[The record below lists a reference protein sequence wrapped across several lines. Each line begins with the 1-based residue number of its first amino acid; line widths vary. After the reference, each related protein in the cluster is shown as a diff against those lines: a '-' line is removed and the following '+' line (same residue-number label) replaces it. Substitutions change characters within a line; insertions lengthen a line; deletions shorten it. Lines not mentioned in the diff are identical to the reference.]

1 VTDHRFTPA
10 APEEE
15 IVHGA
20 CAPGWDTP
28 GRTDPI
34 DAWLDGMAQAG
45 IERVCCLLSE
55 RQVRQFDRLLDR
67 YRTQFGPDRV
77 LYAPITDHELAN
89 AETLTESV
97 LPFFRTADERGE
109 PVVAHCLAGIGRTG
123 QVLAA
128 WLVSARG
135 YEPNE
140 AVTAVRQ
147 SGRDPTDA
155 VKSGN
160 ATREELDSL
169 LGSVA

>member
-1 VTDHRFTPA
+1 VTEHRFAPA
-10 APEEE
+10 APGEE

-20 CAPGWDTP
+20 CAPGWDAP
-28 GRTDPI
+28 GRSDPI
-34 DAWLDGMAQAG
+34 DAWLDSMADAG

-55 RQVRQFDRLLDR
+55 RQVTQFDRLLER
-67 YRTQFGPDRV
+67 YCDQFGSDCV
-77 LYAPITDHELAN
+77 LHAPITDHELADP
-89 AETLTESV
+89 ETLAGSIV
-97 LPFFRTADERGE
+97 PFFEAADDRGE

-128 WLVSARG
+128 WLVHARG

-160 ATREELDSL
+160 ATRADLDSL
-169 LGSVA
+169 LRSVT